1 MRTKHLIIG
10 MGKVGKA
17 LSKFIMKDTLMQDV
31 FEIDK
36 DIPTFKE
43 TDFDIIH
50 ICFPYSEHFVDNV
63 HTYLDKYR
71 WDLVIIHSTVYP
83 GTSDAIQRIF
93 PLRLVVY
100 SPIRGQHN
108 SLDEDMERYSKFYSC
123 RIVINDDKQKNL
135 LRGFLGFFEGEHYI
149 EDMEELELIK
159 LWDTTMLTFMIAWA
173 QAAKMGNTKF
183 SNFQL
188 HLTNFGREIDEYT
201 ELRPSIFPG
210 VMGGTCIRP
219 NLDLL
224 ITYYKQKEDPLIYHT
239 LKSILDCDSF
249 FRRFEK

>member
-1 MRTKHLIIG
+1 
-10 MGKVGKA
+10 
-17 LSKFIMKDTLMQDV
+17 
-31 FEIDK
+31 
-36 DIPTFKE
+36 
-43 TDFDIIH
+43 
-50 ICFPYSEHFVDNV
+50 
-63 HTYLDKYR
+63 
-71 WDLVIIHSTVYP
+71 
-83 GTSDAIQRIF
+83 
-93 PLRLVVY
+93 
-100 SPIRGQHN
+100 
-108 SLDEDMERYSKFYSC
+108 
-123 RIVINDDKQKNL
+123 
-135 LRGFLGFFEGEHYI
+135 
-149 EDMEELELIK
+149 MEELELIK

-201 ELRPSIFPG
+201 DLRPSIFPG